1 MDLITTQ
8 PIKGCLN
15 EGDGHLACMR
25 QMSAINQMMQA
36 ASRRLIQIQSEL
48 QLQLQCKVV
57 GVLKDRL
64 TEETAL

>member
-36 ASRRLIQIQSEL
+36 ASRRLIQMQSE
-48 QLQLQCKVV
+48 LQLQCKVV